1 MIKRV
6 GDTVFNA
13 QGQPALVVD
22 REPVTEN
29 LTLERGDQYDRS
41 RRYGFIN
48 GISPD
53 LRPTYQAVMDRIRET
68 RDPRD
73 RVQLLSEEIGKLA
86 DDPKSR
92 QLKKYLNAE
101 MVHIMNSE
109 NVQPRIYQLP
119 EQAIR

>member
-6 GDTVFNA
+6 GDTAFDSS
-13 QGQPALVVD
+13 GKPSLVID
-22 REPVTEN
+22 REPITQN
-29 LTLERGDQYDRS
+29 ITLDRGESFDRA

-53 LRPTYQAVMDRIRET
+53 LRPSLDAVLDKVRER
-68 RDPRD
+68 RDPRE
-73 RVQLLSEEIGKLA
+73 RVQLLSEEIGKLG

-101 MVHIMNSE
+101 MIHIMNSE
-109 NVQPRIYQLP
+109 SVQPRVFQLP